1 MTVMKKKTGTNK
13 SRSGTIVDAAVLQ
26 IGRGVLRICWE
37 TNDPGGEAVIY
48 HGKSPDAIDRRT
60 PVAVS
65 EDGCVDIDWL
75 TPHARHYFEIVS
87 GKSRMIVA
95 ERRVPLDGTVNFRDL
110 GGYRT
115 HDGRRVRWGRV
126 FRADGL
132 GKLTERDRALLRE
145 MDVRRIV
152 DFRTDSEI
160 ANSPDRLPADDAVWI
175 HLPVTHGKYDF
186 GEAVKRFREGDTEW
200 LNPDFMMDGYIG
212 NIESFAH
219 AWERVVLELLDPE
232 GGPLVFHC
240 TGGKD
245 RTGTCA
251 ALILLAVGVPE
262 ETVIDDHQ
270 LSNIYI
276 TQLLPELHRL
286 MSGQGI
292 DPDRVFPYL
301 TAPRDCI
308 EGVIEHIRTRY
319 GSAAGYF
326 LERTDLA
333 EEDLARLGDILL
345 ES

>member
-1 MTVMKKKTGTNK
+1 MKKKKNTNNH
-13 SRSGTIVDAAVLQ
+13 RAGTIVDAAALQ
-26 IGRGVLRICWE
+26 IGRGVFRICWE

-75 TPHARHYFEIVS
+75 DPQARHYFEIVS
-87 GKSRMIVA
+87 GKSAMIVA
-95 ERRVPLDGTVNFRDL
+95 ERRLLLDGTVNFRDL
-110 GGYRT
+110 GGYAG

-132 GKLTERDRALLRE
+132 GKLSDRDLALLRE
-145 MDVRRIV
+145 MNVRRIV

-160 ANSPDRLPADDAVWI
+160 ANSPDRLPANDTSYI

-186 GEAVKRFREGDTEW
+186 GEAVKRFREGDTDW
-200 LNPDFMMDGYIG
+200 LNPDFMVDGYIG

-219 AWERVVLELLDPE
+219 AWERVVFELLDPE

-251 ALILLAVGVPE
+251 ALLLLALGVPE

-276 TQLLPELHRL
+276 AELLPELYRL

-308 EGVIEHIRTRY
+308 EAVTAHIQTRY

-326 LERTDLA
+326 VERTALT
-333 EEDLARLGDILL
+333 EKDLARLRDILL
-345 ES
+345 ET